1 MIHFKEQ
8 EKFVKI
14 PSPREFQPSKLF
26 VKFVNFYK
34 FCCASDNTSSF
45 KLDFF
50 FNFITLLLRTVVP

>member
-1 MIHFKEQ
+1 MIHFEEK

-14 PSPREFQPSKLF
+14 PSLREFQLSKLF

-34 FCCASDNTSSF
+34 FCSASDNTSSF
-45 KLDFF
+45 TLDF

>member
-1 MIHFKEQ
+1 MIHFEEQ

-14 PSPREFQPSKLF
+14 PSLREFQSSKLF

-34 FCCASDNTSSF
+34 LFSASDNTSNF
-45 KLDFF
+45 KLDF